1 MLMDETGEIL
11 SKSRPEFLLD
21 PVDFIEGSVK
31 LSGERK
37 FGFGVDVMR
46 AWCAFKDS
54 DKDIRVMQSQL
65 EDVNKEVKLLRNLLK
80 SLLGYLHNF
89 DINKS

>member
-54 DKDIRVMQSQL
+54 DKDIRVM
-65 EDVNKEVKLLRNLLK
+65 
-80 SLLGYLHNF
+80 
-89 DINKS
+89 